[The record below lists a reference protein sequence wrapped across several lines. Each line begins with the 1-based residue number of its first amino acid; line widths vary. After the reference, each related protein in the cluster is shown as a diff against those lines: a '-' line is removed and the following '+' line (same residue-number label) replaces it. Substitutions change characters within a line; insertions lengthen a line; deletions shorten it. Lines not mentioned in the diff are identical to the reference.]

1 MNQEQI
7 NQNIMSKS
15 IGIEEQKDN
24 SPNIKMKEPDDY
36 DRLFMGIDKQEDDFD
51 GFEEFGMVLELRWW

>member
-15 IGIEEQKDN
+15 MGIEEQKDN
-24 SPNIKMKEPDDY
+24 SPNIKMKEPDCY
-36 DRLFMGIDKQEDDFD
+36 DRLFMEMDKQEDEFD
-51 GFEEFGMVLELRWW
+51 GFEEFGKVLELGW